1 MFKIITDTNCD
12 LPSDYYQLHNIKA
25 VKMPYILDGVVYG
38 RDKDMSASEF
48 YSLMRSGKMPTTS
61 PASKEDIKQVIAE
74 ALDESKEILFIAFS
88 SGLSA
93 TYNAAVAASEELM
106 RERGGCNIIVV
117 DSLMASLGEGLMVHK
132 AVQLRDAGNSLK
144 DTAEWLMNH
153 RSNFVGIFTVDDLL
167 HLQRG
172 GRVSKASAIL
182 GTIVGIKPTLHV
194 DDAGK
199 LVSIDKVRG
208 RKKAL
213 QSLVEYM
220 ENKTKRY
227 VEGNDIVCVSHAD
240 DPDAAEDVC
249 NMIRSKLG
257 INDFMINNIGASIGS
272 HAGPGTVALF
282 FMGSSR

>member
-1 MFKIITDTNCD
+1 MFKIITDSNSD
-12 LPSDYYQLHNIKA
+12 LPSDYYQLHRLSC
-25 VKMPYILDGVVYG
+25 VKMPYILDGVMYG
-38 RDKDMSASEF
+38 REREMAYTEF
-48 YSLMRSGKMPTTS
+48 YAMMRNGKLPTTS
-61 PASKEDIKQVIAE
+61 PASKEEIKQVITE
-74 ALDESKEILFIAFS
+74 GLEESNEILFIAFS

-93 TYNAAVAASEELM
+93 TYNVAVAAAEELM
-106 RERGGCNIIVV
+106 RERPGCKIIVV
-117 DSLMASLGEGLMVHK
+117 DSLCASMGEGLMVHK
-132 AVQLRDAGNSLK
+132 AVQLRDVGNSLE

-153 RSNFVGIFTVDDLL
+153 RSNFVQVFTVDDLF

-172 GRVSKASAIL
+172 GRVSRASAVI

-220 ENKTKRY
+220 ENKTRRY
-227 VEGNDIVCVSHAD
+227 VEGNYIVCVSHAD
-240 DPDAAEDVC
+240 DADAAEYVC
-249 NMIRSKLG
+249 NLIREKLG
-257 INDFMINNIGASIGS
+257 ISDFMINNVGPSIGA

-282 FMGSSR
+282 FMGTSR